1 MDGPDLLSPA
11 YPFCLSSLPTLHL
24 FSHFLPALSPSLSL
38 LQLCSVGAKK
48 MMLGKRARPQI
59 KRTTSM
65 TGITVDLGQVEAPA
79 PADPQNPIKDV
90 HAANR
95 VEDLVAGSNGYDH
108 RFLAA
113 AVSPRIHRGSSG
125 ELMEPAHFLRT
136 CGLCER
142 RLQPGR
148 DIYMYRYSIPTINS
162 HFSLAP
168 ISDV

>member
-1 MDGPDLLSPA
+1 
-11 YPFCLSSLPTLHL
+11 
-24 FSHFLPALSPSLSL
+24 
-38 LQLCSVGAKK
+38 

-113 AVSPRIHRGSSG
+113 AVSPRIHRKSSG
-125 ELMEPAHFLRT
+125 EFMEPAHFLRT

-148 DIYMYRYSIPTINS
+148 DIYI
-162 HFSLAP
+162 
-168 ISDV
+168 

>member
-1 MDGPDLLSPA
+1 MVHWRCSHP
-11 YPFCLSSLPTLHL
+11 PFILP
-24 FSHFLPALSPSLSL
+24 LPSCSPSLSL
-38 LQLCSVGAKK
+38 SPPFSV
-48 MMLGKRARPQI
+48 P
-59 KRTTSM
+59 
-65 TGITVDLGQVEAPA
+65 
-79 PADPQNPIKDV
+79 DPQNPIKDV

-113 AVSPRIHRGSSG
+113 AVSPRIHRKSSG
-125 ELMEPAHFLRT
+125 EFMEPTHFLRT

-162 HFSLAP
+162 HFTSSSSQTPQTHICGSSPTVSSTQTLGFL
-168 ISDV
+168 DGFGHK